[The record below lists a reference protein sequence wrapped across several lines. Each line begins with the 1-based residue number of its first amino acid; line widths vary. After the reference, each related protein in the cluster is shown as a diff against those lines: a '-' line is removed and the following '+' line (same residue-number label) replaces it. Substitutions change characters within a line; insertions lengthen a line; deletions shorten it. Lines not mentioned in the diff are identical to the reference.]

1 MFILLSDIYSI
12 MTNEKKFIVVYTSS
26 DGQIFHRAVIYDDG
40 SLNAALIEKDKPMVA
55 SGGTAFQM
63 ASDTVRLINS
73 RKNNYTGT
81 VLQFDD
87 YNKIPETLLGPQ
99 LQQYREG
106 HISGSVSESYISPYQ
121 KPASVETLIPDSNVG
136 SGSYQK
142 PIVDSVIN
150 GNDDVTPHSSSYL
163 HQIIVKSVSPIYIE
177 V

>member
-1 MFILLSDIYSI
+1 
-12 MTNEKKFIVVYTSS
+12 MTNEKKFIVVYTSA
-26 DGQIFHRAVIYDDG
+26 DGQLFQRAVVYDDG

-87 YNKIPETLLGPQ
+87 FNKIPETLLGPQ
-99 LQQYREG
+99 LQQYRGG
-106 HISGSVSESYISPYQ
+106 HISGSVSGSYISPYQ
-121 KPASVETLIPDSNVG
+121 KPASVETPIPDSNVG

-142 PIVDSVIN
+142 PIVGGGTYIDGTN
-150 GNDDVTPHSSSYL
+150 TTPDSSSYS
-163 HQIIVKSVSPIYIE
+163 HKITVRSDSPIFIE

>member
-1 MFILLSDIYSI
+1 
-12 MTNEKKFIVVYTSS
+12 MTNEKKFIVVFTSA
-26 DGQIFHRAVIYDDG
+26 DGQVFNRAVVYDDG

-87 YNKIPETLLGPQ
+87 FNKIPETLQGPQ
-99 LQQYREG
+99 LQQYRGG
-106 HISGSVSESYISPYQ
+106 HVQGSVSGSYIAPYQ
-121 KPASVETLIPDSNVG
+121 KPASVETSIPGDNVG
-136 SGSYQK
+136 TGSYQN
-142 PIVDSVIN
+142 PNNTDN
-150 GNDDVTPHSSSYL
+150 GGDITPSSSSYS
-163 HQIIVKSVSPIYIE
+163 HQVIIRSDSPIYIS

>member
-121 KPASVETLIPDSNVG
+121 KPASVETPIPDSNVG
-136 SGSYQK
+136 SGSYK
-142 PIVDSVIN
+142 KSGSIDSGSSN
-150 GNDDVTPHSSSYL
+150 NNNYVTSQHS
-163 HQIIVKSVSPIYIE
+163 HQITVRSDSPIYIE